1 MATQGIGLLREQEV
15 FVVKETTPGTIAYP
29 TAGDYIVAAG
39 MATIKQTEA
48 FEDSPKIYNS
58 RDITD
63 VCQNQTPPGEWM
75 IPVLLQPSGV
85 AGTPPAEAALME
97 GWLGKQTIVTNTS
110 VTYSQTIEKP
120 AYTIWVRS
128 GHTVFHGIGGTV
140 NAPKVTFDSTC
151 QVKAD
156 FQGQFMQMGW
166 AGSSQL
172 SATASIGATTT
183 SVDDAKLYT
192 VGAKIY
198 FVTADGTTTDN
209 NTSSGYTVTGVN
221 STSNVVTFTPATSTA
236 FAVDDWV
243 KGFLPTGVEVGT
255 GPVKARTGI
264 VSIDAVNIKTR
275 SFSINSTDNVKYL
288 DDERTDSGYP
298 ESYVEGTRNI
308 TGDMSLY
315 FRAADLAYYQDARD
329 NEYKVL
335 AFNIGNTAGSLIEFE
350 MLRTQIEMPEIENA
364 DPTLG
369 IKANYRS
376 IGTSGE
382 DSMTVA
388 YT

>member
-1 MATQGIGLLREQEV
+1 MATQGIGLLREQQV
-15 FVVKETTPGTIAYP
+15 FVVKETTSGTIAYP
-29 TAGDYIVAAG
+29 AATDFIVAAG
-39 MATIKQTEA
+39 MATLKQTEA

-75 IPVLLQPSGV
+75 IPVLLQPSGA
-85 AGTPPAEAALME
+85 AGTPPAEAKLME
-97 GWLGKQTIVTNTS
+97 GWLGQQTINAGTS
-110 VTYSQTIEKP
+110 VVYSQTIEKP
-120 AYTIWVRS
+120 SYTIWVRS
-128 GHTVFHGIGGTV
+128 GHTVFYGIGATV
-140 NAPKVTFDSTC
+140 NTPKITFDTSC
-151 QVKAD
+151 QIKAD
-156 FQGQFMQMGW
+156 FAGQFMKMGW

-172 SATASIGATTT
+172 SAAKTSGTTCV
-183 SVDDAKLYT
+183 VDDAKLYT
-192 VGAKIY
+192 VGSMIY
-198 FVTADGTTTDN
+198 FVNAAGTTTDD
-209 NTSSGYTVTGVN
+209 NTGSGYTVTGVN
-221 STSNVVTFTPATSTA
+221 TTTNTLTFSPSSASS
-236 FAVDDWV
+236 FAIDDWV
-243 KGFLPTGVEVGT
+243 KGFLPDGTEVGT

-275 SFSINSTDNVKYL
+275 SFTINSNDNIKYL

-315 FRAADLAYYQDARD
+315 FRAPDLALYQDARD

-335 AFNIGNTAGSLIEFE
+335 AFNVGNTAGAQIEFE

-382 DSMTVA
+382 DSMTVT